1 MKPQHTAVS
10 IAVLMLAVLM
20 LPVPMLQACGPDFT
34 GPTFTAFSAPD
45 LAFDQYARG
54 DLGILQRG
62 YTHFFLY
69 VAYRN
74 LIAKPMTPAE
84 IRRIQPGQ
92 PQTDTRQNGSPLDQ
106 GANWIDV
113 WTQEQIRV
121 LGTRAVTSFGNHD
134 DSGIFREMRAN
145 DYEEYYNCLQPAFQN
160 AVLILHQRL
169 KDFGPESA
177 YTREWVTAQNEV
189 FENCSSITPSIP
201 DPASES
207 DPPLIREDRRYQI
220 AAAYF
225 YAGDFKRARIE
236 FEAIGNDAGSPYRSL
251 ARYLVARTLVRK
263 GTLEAGNN
271 YDSQV
276 LRHAEQL
283 LEAILSDNSL
293 VEVHHAARGLLG
305 FVRARLD
312 PAARA
317 QELERLLLSDK
328 PEPDLSQDLTD
339 YLWLL
344 DRRVQDPTGT
354 SPLQATAS
362 SKPAVPLSQATQASG
377 DMTDWILTFGGKTPD
392 AYQHALACWQ
402 QTKSLPWLVA
412 AISLARWND
421 PSAAFLEA
429 SAREVN
435 PSSPAYQTVT
445 FHRLRLLVD
454 SGHTEEA
461 RNALDS
467 ILPNQTLRL
476 SRSARNEI
484 LALRMAASGSLND
497 LLKYAPRIPAN
508 AGNYPAA
515 QSMGPL
521 FDSDGS
527 VVLSEKLPLK
537 LLAKAAKSETLPVP
551 LRKQV
556 AIAAWTR
563 SILLDDNALAKQLTP
578 VLADLAP
585 ELRTSLAQYSDVGNG
600 SAQHFA
606 AVFLILHFP
615 GLRPFVA
622 AGLPRY
628 SFTGPE
634 QLATIDDY
642 RNNWWCLIG
651 PQPKNAPW
659 TLNFY
664 SMYANLDG
672 PLLEIYRSGQ
682 IPPLQFLDSAQRA
695 NLGSESAKLQSLPS
709 APTWLVQQVL
719 NRAKSDPGDPRIP
732 EALHFAV
739 RATRYGCVDSKTEVY
754 SKQAF
759 MLLHSRYPASKW
771 TKQTPYWF

>member
-1 MKPQHTAVS
+1 
-10 IAVLMLAVLM
+10 MLAVLM

-34 GPTFTAFSAPD
+34 APTFTEFSAPD

-54 DLGILQRG
+54 DLGVLQRG

-74 LIAKPMTPAE
+74 LIAKPMAPTE
-84 IRRIQPGQ
+84 IRRIRPSQ
-92 PQTDTRQNGSPLDQ
+92 PQTDTGQNGSPLDQ

-113 WTQEQIRV
+113 WTQEQTRV
-121 LGTRAVTSFGNHD
+121 LGTGAITSFGNHD
-134 DSGIFREMRAN
+134 DSGIFRQTRAN
-145 DYEEYYNCLQPAFQN
+145 DYEEYYNCLQSAFQN

-169 KDFGPESA
+169 KDFGPASA
-177 YTREWVTAQNEV
+177 YTKEWVTAQNEV

-207 DPPLIREDRRYQI
+207 DPQLIREDRRYQI

-225 YAGDFKRARIE
+225 YAGDFERARTE
-236 FEAIGNDAGSPYRSL
+236 FEAIGNNAGSPYRSM
-251 ARYLVARTLVRK
+251 ARYLVARTLVRE
-263 GTLEAGNN
+263 GTLEADNN
-271 YDSQV
+271 PYGSQA
-276 LRHAEQL
+276 LKHAEQL

-293 VEVHHAARGLLG
+293 LEVHHAARGLLG

-312 PAARA
+312 PDARA

-328 PEPDLSQDLTD
+328 PDPDLSQDLTD

-344 DRRVQDPTGT
+344 ARQVQDGAGT
-354 SPLQATAS
+354 AQPSATVS
-362 SKPAVPLSQATQASG
+362 SQSAIPVSQATQASG
-377 DMTDWILTFGGKTPD
+377 DMADWILTFGGNTPD
-392 AYQHALACWQ
+392 AYQHALARWQ
-402 QTKSLPWLVA
+402 QTKSLPWFVA

-421 PSAAFLEA
+421 PSAALLEA
-429 SAREVN
+429 SATEVS

-467 ILPNQTLRL
+467 ILSNQTLRL
-476 SRSARNEI
+476 SRSARNEF
-484 LALRMAASGSLND
+484 LALRMAASDSLND
-497 LLKYAPRIPAN
+497 LLKYAPRIPAG

-537 LLAKAAKSETLPVP
+537 LLAEAAKSDTLPVS

-563 SILLDDNALAKQLTP
+563 SILLGDNALAKQLTP
-578 VLADLAP
+578 VLAGLAP
-585 ELRTSLAQYSDVGNG
+585 ELRTSLAQYSDAGNG

-615 GLRPFVA
+615 GLRPFVS

-634 QLATIDDY
+634 QLAMIDDY

-651 PQPKNAPW
+651 PQPKNTPW

-664 SMYANLDG
+664 TMYANLSG
-672 PLLEIYRSGQ
+672 PLLEIYTSGQ

-695 NLGSESAKLQSLPS
+695 ALDSESAKLRLLPS
-709 APTWLVQQVL
+709 APSWLVQQVL
-719 NRAKSDPGDPRIP
+719 NRAKSEPGDPRIP

-739 RATRYGCVDSKTEVY
+739 RVTRYGCVDSKTKAY

-759 MLLHSRYPASKW
+759 MLLHFRYPASKW
-771 TKQTPYWF
+771 TKQTPHWF